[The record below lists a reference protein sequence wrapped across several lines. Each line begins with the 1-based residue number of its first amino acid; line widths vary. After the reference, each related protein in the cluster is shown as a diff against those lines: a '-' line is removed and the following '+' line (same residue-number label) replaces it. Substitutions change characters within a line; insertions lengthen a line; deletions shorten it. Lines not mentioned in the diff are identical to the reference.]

1 MVAVTGGG
9 TGGHIFPNVAVI
21 EELKRRGVTD
31 ICWIGDRK
39 GKEAEWA
46 SALGISYYG
55 VRTGKLRRYLS
66 LQNLIDT
73 LSVLIGVVQ
82 SFCLLK
88 RLKPSVLF
96 SKGGFVSVP
105 PAIAAKLRHIPVVT
119 HESDIHPGMATRIIA
134 RTATVICT
142 SFEQAGGSFEGKTVS
157 HTGNPVRAIIH
168 SADRKRG
175 EHFLGFTEKLP
186 VVIVLGGSQGASSL
200 NSAVWELLRDGDPSF
215 NLVHQ
220 YGTGNALEIGGGH
233 ARYRH
238 FEFIGE
244 EMGDVLAASDLVVS
258 RAGAGALYEIGYMGK
273 PSILVPLPRSKSR
286 GEQIDNARYFED
298 HHAARI
304 IEDEKLN
311 GRVLLEVIRDLL
323 ADDNLLMKMGENAS
337 KLCKAHAERE
347 IAAILLSVGRM
358 QARIDT

>member
-21 EELKRRGVTD
+21 EELKKCGVMD

-46 SALGISYYG
+46 AALGISYYG
-55 VRTGKLRRYLS
+55 IRTGKLRRYLS
-66 LQNLIDT
+66 LQNLIDAFG
-73 LSVLIGVVQ
+73 VLIGIVQ
-82 SFCLLK
+82 SIRILK
-88 RLKPSVLF
+88 RLKPAVLF

-105 PAIAAKLRHIPVVT
+105 PAIAAKLLHIPVVT

-134 RTATVICT
+134 RTATVICVA
-142 SFEQAGGSFEGKTVS
+142 FEQAGDSFKGKTVAY
-157 HTGNPVRAIIH
+157 TGNPVRAIIH

-175 EHFLGFTEKLP
+175 MQFLGFPGKLP
-186 VVIVLGGSQGASSL
+186 VVTVLGGSLGASSL
-200 NSAVWELLRDGDPSF
+200 NSAVWELLRDGDPPF

-220 YGTGNALEIGGGH
+220 YGRGNILEIH
-233 ARYRH
+233 CVRTRYRH

-258 RAGAGALYEIGYMGK
+258 RAGAGALYEIGYVGK

-286 GEQIDNARYFED
+286 GEQIDNARYFEF
-298 HHAARI
+298 HQAARI
-304 IEDEKLN
+304 VEDEQLN
-311 GRVLLEVIRDLL
+311 GHVLLKIIGDLL
-323 ADDNLLMKMGENAS
+323 ADGNLLRKMGENAS
-337 KLCKAHAERE
+337 KLCKSCAERE
-347 IAAILLSVGRM
+347 IAEIILRVGGM
-358 QARIDT
+358 QARIGS